1 MTFFSFEIDWFDES
15 CVAPTCRT
23 RYPAHPSPVRPRAH
37 RRFGA
42 ARPSSVRPHAQR
54 RFGDG
59 SFFCRRNAACAGG
72 GPSCSA
78 ATRGA
83 GTVRS
88 AECLATR
95 RLGTPWRTAHALLRP
110 RHGSTIRLLGVDSVE
125 SDTFIF
131 HLRDV
136 CASTREDDVGRRRRR
151 WRDMMGPTSGRR
163 IEKKSKLC
171 FGDHVVMLNDF

>member
-110 RHGSTIRLLGVDSVE
+110 AMAAPFVFSAPTPSRATPSS
-125 SDTFIF
+125 S
-131 HLRDV
+131 
-136 CASTREDDVGRRRRR
+136 ASA
-151 WRDMMGPTSGRR
+151 TSAPPL
-163 IEKKSKLC
+163 EKMTWGEEKEKIT
-171 FGDHVVMLNDF
+171 